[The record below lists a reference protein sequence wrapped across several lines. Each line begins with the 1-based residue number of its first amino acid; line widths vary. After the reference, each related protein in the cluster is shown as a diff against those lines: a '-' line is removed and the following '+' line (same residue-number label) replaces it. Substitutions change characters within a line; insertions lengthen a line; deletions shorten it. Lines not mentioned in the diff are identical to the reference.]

1 MKQQDLME
9 SLLAAAQIKVIWPQP
24 RVWDL
29 IRDKK
34 CYCMAVN
41 ESAIRRL
48 ASERPQ
54 DLHDLLM
61 GTSQY
66 CRPEEHPSISSEA
79 SGILWTLAVHY
90 LLYVIE
96 FGIPVDN
103 EGRWVGDR
111 YRPSHAQE
119 FDQWIAIG
127 APGLVSEELNCYL
140 NANPLPSCDA

>member
-1 MKQQDLME
+1 MAIDE
-9 SLLAAAQIKVIWPQP
+9 ST
-24 RVWDL
+24 
-29 IRDKK
+29 
-34 CYCMAVN
+34 
-41 ESAIRRL
+41 IRRL

-66 CRPEEHPSISSEA
+66 CISEELPSISSEA
-79 SGILWTLAVHY
+79 SGTLWTLAVHY

-127 APGLVSEELNCYL
+127 APGFRHARPYPAVPLFETSLVQERNKRR
-140 NANPLPSCDA
+140 